1 MQFIKFGFGRCSRDC
16 SRFIQNGHLSRKKA
30 IEHVKNYDGEFPKK
44 NLAEV
49 LEFLHLKKSEFLDI
63 IDKHRNE
70 EIWYKNNKKKWQL
83 YSTVYK

>member
-1 MQFIKFGFGRCSRDC
+1 MFKRLFKIYTKWTSFK
-16 SRFIQNGHLSRKKA
+16 KKA